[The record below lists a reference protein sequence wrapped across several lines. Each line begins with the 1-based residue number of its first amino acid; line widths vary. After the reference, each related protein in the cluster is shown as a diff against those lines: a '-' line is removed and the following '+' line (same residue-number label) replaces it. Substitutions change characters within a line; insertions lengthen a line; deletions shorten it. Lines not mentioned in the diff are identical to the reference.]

1 MEGPTGGAGRPR
13 VRVSAT
19 PGPRRLSR
27 EASIAAAEAAGQ
39 AYKVMPHVFFSAHKV
54 TAARELGHLAV
65 EASQKQIDY
74 ARRRSAALS
83 AFLVEQDVANLAAR
97 GESIEVCPPRRAC
110 PPPRLSW

>member
-1 MEGPTGGAGRPR
+1 MEGRTGGAGRPG
-13 VRVSAT
+13 VRVSAST
-19 PGPRRLSR
+19 RGLSLQT
-27 EASIAAAEAAGQ
+27 SIAAAEAAGQ

-83 AFLVEQDVANLAAR
+83 AFLVERDVANLAAR
-97 GESIEVCPPRRAC
+97 GESIDVCAPRRAC